1 MNKVVNKTLFGTN
14 GVRGIFGIDL
24 TPETIIRLSKSLAHH
39 FPQGS
44 LAVGFDGRNSSPII
58 SRIVCS
64 ALISEG
70 RDIQVVGLVPTPCLQ
85 YAIKYTDLS
94 GGLMITASHNPP
106 EYNGIKPIASDGV
119 EISRE
124 DELKVQEIFN
134 SNEHLPNAY
143 PGREF
148 VEENIVESYMDKIL
162 SLIDV
167 EKIRHRKFK
176 VVVDGGNGVQGPVGS
191 SLAKRLGCKVLTL
204 NCNIDGDFPGR
215 GPEPMVDNLKS
226 LSDAVT
232 GAGAD
237 LGVAYDGDGDR
248 SIYCDE
254 KGQAYSGDRTG
265 ALLTKFLLATK
276 HLKTDVICPINTTV
290 AVPLVAKKAGAK
302 VVFTKVGSV
311 EVSREMVKRK
321 SIIGME
327 ENGGFMYGRLNEV
340 RDGAM
345 TTALVLEML
354 ATYAKDSLSK
364 LMYTLPRTFQFKSK
378 YPCPTK
384 AIALEVINKVQ
395 GHGSPKKIEALDG
408 VKVWI
413 DDETWIMVRP
423 SGTEPII
430 RLYAESTDRSL
441 LDSKVDEYVHLI
453 KKQLRSGS

>member
-24 TPETIIRLSKSLAHH
+24 TPETIIRLSKSLAHY
-39 FPQGS
+39 FPPGS

-64 ALISEG
+64 ALNSEG
-70 RDIQVVGLVPTPCLQ
+70 RDIQVVGLAPTPCLQ

-106 EYNGIKPIASDGV
+106 EYNGIKPVASDGV

-124 DELKVQEIFN
+124 DELKVEEIFY

-143 PGREF
+143 AGREF
-148 VEENIVESYMDKIL
+148 VNENIVESYMDTIL

-167 EKIRHRKFK
+167 EKILDREFK
-176 VVVDGGNGVQGPVGS
+176 IVVDGGNGVQGPVGS

-204 NCNIDGDFPGR
+204 NCNVDGDFPGR
-215 GPEPMVDNLKS
+215 GPEPTVDNLKS
-226 LSDAVT
+226 LSDAVI

-254 KGQAYSGDRTG
+254 KGQTYSGDRTG
-265 ALLTKFLLATK
+265 ALLTKFLLTTK
-276 HLKTDVICPINTTV
+276 HVKTDIICPINTTV
-290 AVPLVAKKAGAK
+290 AVPLVAKKEGAE

-354 ATYAKDSLSK
+354 ATYPKDSLSN
-364 LMYTLPRTFQFKSK
+364 LMHTLPRTFQFNSK

-413 DDETWIMVRP
+413 DDETWVMVRP

-430 RLYAESTDRSL
+430 RLYAESTDRNL

-453 KKQLRSGS
+453 KEQLKGGS